1 MALVS
6 AGGVPAK
13 KNSSSPERG
22 QIKQLYA
29 PYKWKG
35 KNKKGRIVHGQIQ
48 AKSVELATIELKKQG
63 VTVIYCKP
71 APKDLL
77 SPSVN
82 AMDIAMLSRQIC
94 TMLGAGV
101 PIIQTLELL
110 AGSANKNQM
119 RNLLGTISAEVASG
133 IPLSKSLRR
142 FPKYFD
148 ALYCDLVAAGEQSGA
163 LEKIYDRI
171 ATMKEKAELLK
182 SKIKK
187 ALIYPSAIIVVAV
200 VVTAILLIFVVPQF
214 EDLFHSFGAELPAF
228 TQFVVNLSKWMQS
241 WWFVIALII
250 TVVTVV
256 FLHFYR
262 SKPAVHDA
270 VDKFML
276 HIPVIG
282 EILSKAS
289 IARISSTLS
298 TTFAAG
304 IPLVDALVSAAGA
317 SGNALYR
324 DAIMDVRNEVIGG
337 MQMNVAMRTTMVFP
351 DMLVQMVM
359 IGEQAGSLD
368 DMLNKLANIYQAQ
381 VDDAVDG
388 LSSLLEP
395 MIMVILGVLIGGLV
409 IAMYLPIFTMGSV
422 IK

>member
-1 MALVS
+1 MA
-6 AGGVPAK
+6 AGSSGSVAVK
-13 KNSSSPERG
+13 KNSPSSERG

-187 ALIYPSAIIVVAV
+187 ALIYPSAIVVVAI

-228 TQFVVNLSKWMQS
+228 TQWVVNMSKWLQK
-241 WWFVIALII
+241 WWFVIAFILIAVI
-250 TVVTVV
+250 GT
-256 FLHFYR
+256 FLYFYR
-262 SKPAVHDA
+262 RKPALHDA

-289 IARISSTLS
+289 IARMASTLS

-304 IPLVDALVSAAGA
+304 IPL
-317 SGNALYR
+317 
-324 DAIMDVRNEVIGG
+324 DVRNEVIGG